1 MLGVDMNVLE
11 LNNVEVHS
19 KVSSNMGDNKVEDV
33 WAPMKVV
40 VANLAMS
47 NPLWRFVVIDCTAS
61 SRQATAFEVRD
72 GSEKIGNIGRTY
84 FRGDYCINISND
96 RISESMQRGN
106 GYKTSDPQKAILKAK
121 KMFSRLKP
129 SERINK
135 AHSLANDVMDRQER
149 NKTRDQ
155 HTAYSRVKQAAVDY
169 IMGTGFD
176 LFLAHVQTLP
186 ESTRASI
193 ETARK
198 DQVRLDIE
206 MLTIEKIREK
216 FSDNKTAL
224 VIKDM
229 GNYLVST
236 EQDVQIYDDNTLP
249 DNMRGKLG
257 MLKLVEAEHFIS
269 SVGCRVNDEIFVI
282 VLEEN

>member
-11 LNNVEVHS
+11 LNNVEVHP
-19 KVSSNMGDNKVEDV
+19 KVSSNMGGDKVEDV
-33 WAPMKVV
+33 WGPMKVV
-40 VANLAMS
+40 VAKLAAL
-47 NPLWRFVVIDCTAS
+47 NPLWRFVVTDCTAS
-61 SRQATAFEVRD
+61 SKQATAFEVRD
-72 GSEKIGNIGRTY
+72 GGEKIGNIGRTY

-96 RISESMQRGN
+96 RISENMQRGN

-129 SERINK
+129 SERITK
-135 AHSLANDVMDRQER
+135 AHSLANDVMHKQER
-149 NKTRDQ
+149 NKMRDQ
-155 HTAYSRVKQAAVDY
+155 HTAYSKVKQAAMDF

-224 VIKDM
+224 VIRDT
-229 GNYLVST
+229 GNYLVRIG
-236 EQDVQIYDDNTLP
+236 QDVQMYDDNTLP

-269 SVGCRVNDEIFVI
+269 SVGCRINDEIFVI
-282 VLEEN
+282 VTEEN